1 MPRMKFSVPSRS
13 WRSML
18 TFGIL
23 YCVIGIMETV
33 VGVLSLQSHTGSRQ
47 ILDWVLISACAAFFL
62 VGVAT
67 IVLALVRRRAS
78 NQAAGTGDE

>member
-1 MPRMKFSVPSRS
+1 MKVSVPSRS

-18 TFGIL
+18 TFGVL

-33 VGVLSLQSHTGSRQ
+33 AGVLSLQSQTGSRLA
-47 ILDWVLISACAAFFL
+47 LDRVLIAASAAFFL

-67 IVLALVRRRAS
+67 IVLALVRRGAS
-78 NQAAGTGDE
+78 NRAADTSGE